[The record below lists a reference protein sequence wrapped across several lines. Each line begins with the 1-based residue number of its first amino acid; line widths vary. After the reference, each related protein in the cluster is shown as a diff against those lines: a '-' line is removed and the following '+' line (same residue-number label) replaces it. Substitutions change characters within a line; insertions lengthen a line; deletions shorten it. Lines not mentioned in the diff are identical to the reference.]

1 MWIEK
6 GHAAEGQ
13 SLSES
18 MKLAICKACPSGRKP
33 MDLLEAY
40 ALCEGREEDEP
51 EQAKG
56 FEHDLVLREESV
68 RRTVI

>member
-18 MKLAICKACPSGRKP
+18 VKLAICKACPSRRKP
-33 MDLLEAY
+33 MDLLEVY
-40 ALCEGREEDEP
+40 TLCKGIEEDET

-68 RRTVI
+68 